1 VDCDGGGL
9 LLMVE
14 GRSSEALGSF
24 AQALREHGGDP
35 TQIQAIAPHGAEAIA
50 TLRQ

>member
-1 VDCDGGGL
+1 
-9 LLMVE
+9 MVE

-35 TQIQAIAPHGAEAIA
+35 AQIQGLPSAIY
-50 TLRQ
+50 QS